1 MRAIPIYHR
10 ASRYVCRVVAGVGFA
25 VAVRRRQAIGGCPA
39 KPILIMTPTRI
50 RSRSPFVPS
59 AAFAALAAALLMLP
73 GASRAAHPLVSDDTG
88 TQGAGRWQFE
98 ASADRTRERD
108 DGLVAREHEVA
119 FTLTR
124 GLSDTLDLAIGLPW
138 LRLAASGAPTQ
149 RGAGDLKLLAK
160 WRAFDNG
167 QGLSLGLRPEITL
180 PTGKEDKGLGN
191 GRATASLTGML
202 QLEQGP
208 WTWLANAGLVHND
221 NKAGDRKRLWT
232 ASTALL
238 YAAADAWTLVAD
250 VGAARAAEPGAASG
264 KFGLLGVIHHL
275 GEDLD
280 LDFGWRRSLGSGPRA
295 NTLGVGLTVRW

>member
-1 MRAIPIYHR
+1 MRSIPIYHR
-10 ASRYVCRVVAGVGFA
+10 ASRHVCRVVAGVGFA

-39 KPILIMTPTRI
+39 KPILIKTPTCI

-149 RGAGDLKLLAK
+149 RGAGDL
-160 WRAFDNG
+160 
-167 QGLSLGLRPEITL
+167 
-180 PTGKEDKGLGN
+180 
-191 GRATASLTGML
+191 
-202 QLEQGP
+202 
-208 WTWLANAGLVHND
+208 
-221 NKAGDRKRLWT
+221 
-232 ASTALL
+232 
-238 YAAADAWTLVAD
+238 
-250 VGAARAAEPGAASG
+250 
-264 KFGLLGVIHHL
+264 
-275 GEDLD
+275 
-280 LDFGWRRSLGSGPRA
+280 
-295 NTLGVGLTVRW
+295 